1 MPAKKFA
8 SEMLAGTIWAQ
19 IMEGRFGYDTTVTIH
34 VTNHNSTPIDVS
46 LALTAAVSA
55 SIPNQ
60 DIFYL
65 NQKVYPEDSRQ
76 FPGVVIEEGIKLAA
90 RSNSAGVSV
99 LVYGFEEEQ

>member
-8 SEMLAGTIWAQ
+8 SHMMAGTVWTQ
-19 IMEGRFGYDTTVTIH
+19 IMEGKPGYDTTVTIH
-34 VTNHNSTPIDVS
+34 ISNHNTSDVEVS

-55 SIPNQ
+55 NLPNQ

-65 NQKVYPEDSRQ
+65 KQKVFGNDSRQ

-90 RSNSAGVSV
+90 QSNSAGVSI